1 MSLDISFPAFHY
13 GEAYLGTLV
22 ISRKANGV
30 KHGVK
35 LSIKSSKVA
44 TFKGVISTDGTE
56 KGFEVLEVPISS
68 LGTYA
73 AKIRYDALRNALAK
87 WSRSHNSDNLE
98 GENRSGIEV
107 YPILFTFNKSYGT
120 VGMKKDINVAVLSGV
135 TTCVEDECLKERSKA
150 ENTYLLIIRSP
161 SRRKTEAGWRVI
173 TKCNDKHDN
182 EEREKE
188 CWLFS
193 FIIIDKYIKD
203 RLIDIVKD
211 QEGISY
217 EVDIETRSG
226 NVHSDDAEL
235 YISSLKHVKV
245 FLRSFPL
252 IKPESLCPSNSNS
265 VLELCSGDL
274 EYIYIGSQITVK
286 CEQYKQYKKDEQDY
300 YCLVWQNRWRPDRIN
315 FISPVIISYPMD
327 MPKSPFL
334 ESERWGE
341 KSFKLNQEV
350 IPLPQDKILNTG
362 VVKFSIKDFTWD
374 KAVKLIEWLW
384 DERPNALFKL
394 LLNDEVR
401 LAIAQFIKE
410 ELKKENYRNCNYKWT
425 GLFSKTTLYGKKIII
440 YSPSVKTITRL
451 YDSINVKV
459 SNDNHSSGSDYTISG
474 VVARM
479 MDNFL
484 PSGSECD
491 YVEKLLQDHEG
502 DVKRILSVFALAY
515 GLHGVSHLLMKTL
528 TALTGITDYTEFIRV
543 EVDTHQEQDI
553 VKKALK
559 SSGFQE
565 NFYLENLFEIIP
577 GNKFDLNVYVIS
589 REPYSYAIYRD
600 RLVDGNNGQLKL
612 NDIKAVLRKL
622 ISYETSHGSEDACEV
637 RWKLE
642 QDLLSPYRN
651 ILLKSS
657 NQNVLSQVDK
667 FVKDYLDE
675 RFKPP
680 RSLFRYLYASHI
692 RYKILKSFR
701 QGNIAVNVKEI
712 DTNIQYIWPYHLP
725 QCIDG
730 CYGCVLMERKVT
742 SRTCDLSPIV
752 QELKASKWS
761 ALCLLKYA
769 GLIDEPWVN
778 CELT

>member
-22 ISRKANGV
+22 ISRGAN
-30 KHGVK
+30 GVK
-35 LSIKSSKVA
+35 LSIKSSEIA

-73 AKIRYDALRNALAK
+73 VKISYDALRNALAK
-87 WSRSHNSDNLE
+87 WSRSHNSENLK
-98 GENRSGIEV
+98 GDNRSGIEI
-107 YPILFTFNKSYGT
+107 YPILFTFNRNYGT
-120 VGMKKDINVAVLSGV
+120 IGKKGTNVAVLSGV
-135 TTCVEDECLKERSKA
+135 TTCVEDECFKERSKA
-150 ENTYLLIIRSP
+150 ENAHLLIIRSP
-161 SRRKTEAGWRVI
+161 SRGKTEGRWQVR
-173 TKCNDKHDN
+173 TTCSGKHDN

-211 QEGISY
+211 QKGISY
-217 EVDIETRSG
+217 KIDIKTRSG
-226 NVHSDDAEL
+226 SVHSDDAEL
-235 YISSLKHVKV
+235 YISSLKHVNA

-252 IKPESLCPSNSNS
+252 IIPKSLCPSNSNS
-265 VLELCSGDL
+265 MLELCSGDL
-274 EYIYIGSQITVK
+274 EYIHIGSQITVR
-286 CEQYKQYKKDEQDY
+286 CEQYKQYKKDKQDY
-300 YCLVWQNRWRPDRIN
+300 YCLVWQNGWRPDRIN

-334 ESERWGE
+334 ESSDRWGE
-341 KSFKLNQEV
+341 KSFRLNQEA

-374 KAVKLIEWLW
+374 KAVKLVDWLW
-384 DERPNALFKL
+384 AERRDALFKL
-394 LLNDEVR
+394 LLNEEVIM
-401 LAIAQFIKE
+401 AIEQFIKGFRNR
-410 ELKKENYRNCNYKWT
+410 NYRNCSHKRI
-425 GLFSKTTLYGKKIII
+425 GLFAKTELYGNIIMI
-440 YSPSVKTITRL
+440 HSPSVRAITKL
-451 YDSINVKV
+451 YDSIKV
-459 SNDNHSSGSDYTISG
+459 NNDSHSSGSNYAISD
-474 VVARM
+474 VVAQV
-479 MDNFL
+479 MDKLFSSA
-484 PSGSECD
+484 PGSECGF
-491 YVEKLLQDHEG
+491 VEGLLRDHED
-502 DVKRILSVFALAY
+502 DVKKILSVFALAY

-543 EVDTHQEQDI
+543 EVDTHRGQDI
-553 VKKALK
+553 VKNALK

-577 GNKFDLNVYVIS
+577 GDKFDLNVYVIS

-600 RLVDGNNGQLKL
+600 RLVDGSSGQLKL

-622 ISYETSHGSEDACEV
+622 ISYETSQESKDACEV

-667 FVKDYLDE
+667 FVEDYLDE

-680 RSLFRYLYASHI
+680 RSLFRHLYASYI
-692 RYKILKSFR
+692 RYKILKSFQ
-701 QGNIAVNVKEI
+701 QGNIAVNVKDI
-712 DTNIQYIWPYHLP
+712 NTNIQYIWPYHLP

-752 QELKASKWS
+752 QELKVSKWS

-769 GLIDEPWVN
+769 GLIDESWVN

>member
-73 AKIRYDALRNALAK
+73 VKIRYDALRNALAK
-87 WSRSHNSDNLE
+87 WSRSHNSDSLK

-173 TKCNDKHDN
+173 TTCSDKHDN

-226 NVHSDDAEL
+226 SVHSDDAEL

-252 IKPESLCPSNSNS
+252 IMPESLCPSNSNS
-265 VLELCSGDL
+265 MLELCSGDL
-274 EYIYIGSQITVK
+274 EYIYIGSQITVR
-286 CEQYKQYKKDEQDY
+286 CEQYKQYKKDKQDY
-300 YCLVWQNRWRPDRIN
+300 YCLVWQNGWRPDRIN

-334 ESERWGE
+334 ESQIGGERNHL
-341 KSFKLNQEV
+341 S
-350 IPLPQDKILNTG
+350 
-362 VVKFSIKDFTWD
+362 SIK
-374 KAVKLIEWLW
+374 
-384 DERPNALFKL
+384 
-394 LLNDEVR
+394 
-401 LAIAQFIKE
+401 
-410 ELKKENYRNCNYKWT
+410 
-425 GLFSKTTLYGKKIII
+425 
-440 YSPSVKTITRL
+440 
-451 YDSINVKV
+451 
-459 SNDNHSSGSDYTISG
+459 
-474 VVARM
+474 
-479 MDNFL
+479 
-484 PSGSECD
+484 
-491 YVEKLLQDHEG
+491 
-502 DVKRILSVFALAY
+502 
-515 GLHGVSHLLMKTL
+515 
-528 TALTGITDYTEFIRV
+528 
-543 EVDTHQEQDI
+543 
-553 VKKALK
+553 
-559 SSGFQE
+559 
-565 NFYLENLFEIIP
+565 
-577 GNKFDLNVYVIS
+577 
-589 REPYSYAIYRD
+589 
-600 RLVDGNNGQLKL
+600 
-612 NDIKAVLRKL
+612 
-622 ISYETSHGSEDACEV
+622 
-637 RWKLE
+637 
-642 QDLLSPYRN
+642 
-651 ILLKSS
+651 
-657 NQNVLSQVDK
+657 
-667 FVKDYLDE
+667 
-675 RFKPP
+675 KP
-680 RSLFRYLYASHI
+680 FRYP
-692 RYKILKSFR
+692 KI
-701 QGNIAVNVKEI
+701 
-712 DTNIQYIWPYHLP
+712 
-725 QCIDG
+725 
-730 CYGCVLMERKVT
+730 
-742 SRTCDLSPIV
+742 
-752 QELKASKWS
+752 
-761 ALCLLKYA
+761 KY
-769 GLIDEPWVN
+769 
-778 CELT
+778 LTQV